1 MNMSTW
7 AIRKPVPSLALFLVL
22 VIVGFVGFMRLPVT
36 QFPNIDIPI
45 VTISISQ
52 PGAAPSEI
60 ANQIVKP
67 VEGAVSDVSGVN
79 HVSATATEGSANI
92 TIEFDLEVD
101 TDRALNDVKDAMAGV
116 RGDLPDS
123 ITEPNI
129 QRLDVTGRPILTYAV
144 SDPSRS
150 IEDLSYFVD
159 EIVAR
164 ELTGASGIGKV
175 SRIGGGDQAI
185 QVELDPDRLL
195 ALGLTASDVNNQLR
209 QNNIDLGGGS
219 GDLAGQEFSIRALGS
234 AATIADL
241 AATPI
246 TLSGGGAVRLDDLG
260 AVFEGAQDASSFAMF
275 NGQPVV
281 AFGVFRATGASDL
294 TAGDNAKK
302 RIAALSALY
311 PNASFALIDDATT
324 YTNSTYHSAMET
336 LYEGA
341 ALAIIVV
348 FLFLKNWRATIITA
362 VALPLSII
370 PTFIVMN
377 YLGFSLNTVSLLG
390 ITLVTGILVDDAI
403 VEIENIVRHIHMGK
417 PAYEASEEA
426 ASEIGTTVI
435 AISFTIVAVFAP
447 VSFMSGIAGQYFK
460 QFGLTV
466 AVAVLFSLLVARL
479 ITPMMAAYFMR
490 DGVAVEEEKDGFIM
504 RSYMRI
510 LGWTLRNRLITLTLG
525 VGIFIGSI
533 YSATLLPTE
542 FVPPSD
548 TGRASVS
555 VELPPGSLMDQTR
568 AVSRNVTAI
577 IRTIP
582 EVQTVFVDGSNTTA
596 TLRIGLGSKTER
608 ERSSFEIIE
617 ELGVLLADV
626 PDVRLF
632 VLTDEGKRDLS
643 ISVLGDDVAATAA
656 AAQALVVQMNTLPQ
670 IKGASSAASLVRPEI
685 QITPKAELAAE
696 MGVTSAALASTI
708 RIATIGD
715 SGSNVAKFNAGDRQ
729 IPIIVRLEQDA
740 REDLFRMAGLR
751 IPTTTGAPVPLSVVA
766 DVALSTGPTSIDR
779 YDRQYRTSVEAD
791 VTKGYFLGEA
801 TAAID
806 ALPIASKMP
815 EGTEIQASGDAEVMG
830 EIFTQFGLAMG
841 AGILLVY
848 VVLVLLFSSFLT
860 PVTILMSLPLAIG
873 GAIFAL
879 YIYGAGIGLS
889 VVIGFLMLMGIV
901 TKNAIMLVEFA
912 IESMKEGHDK
922 TTAMMEAGHK
932 RARPIIMTTIAMT
945 AGMVPSAMAVAE
957 GGGVSRPHGG
967 GSDRRIAV
975 VDGVVIAFCPVAVQR
990 DRWRA
995 QAAAAR
1001 FGHCA
1006 GRQPAPQRLKPA
1018 RFTDTGRPSQ
1028 GGPAATLKDP
1038 V

>member
-22 VIVGFVGFMRLPVT
+22 VIVGMVSFMRLPVT

-45 VTISISQ
+45 VTIGIAQ

-60 ANQIVKP
+60 TNQIVKP
-67 VEGAVSDVSGVN
+67 VESAVSDVSGVN
-79 HVSATATEGSANI
+79 HVSATATDGFASI

-101 TDRALNDVKDAMAGV
+101 TDRALNDVKDAIAGV

-123 ITEPNI
+123 ITEPNV
-129 QRLDVTGRPILTYAV
+129 QRVDVTGAPILTYAV
-144 SDPSRS
+144 SDPTQS
-150 IEDLSYFVD
+150 IENVSYFVD

-164 ELTGASGIGKV
+164 DLTSANGIGKV

-185 QVELDPDRLL
+185 EVELSPDRLL
-195 ALGLTASDVNNQLR
+195 ALGLTAADVNTQLR

-234 AATIADL
+234 AATIDDL
-241 AATPI
+241 AAMPI
-246 TLSGGGAVRLDDLG
+246 TLTGGGAVRLDDLG
-260 AVFEGAQDASSFAMF
+260 AVFDGAQDADSFAMF

-294 TAGDNAKK
+294 TAGDTAKA
-302 RIAALSALY
+302 RIARLSEAY
-311 PNASFALIDDATT
+311 PNVTFALIDDATT

-348 FLFLKNWRATIITA
+348 FLFLKNWRATLITA

-479 ITPMMAAYFMR
+479 ITPMMAAYFLR
-490 DGVAVEEEKDGFIM
+490 DGTIAHQEKDGLIM
-504 RSYMRI
+504 RAYMRI
-510 LGWTLRNRLITLTLG
+510 LGWTLRNRFVTLMLG
-525 VGIFIGSI
+525 VVIFAGSI
-533 YSATLLPTE
+533 FSATLLPTE

-555 VELPPGSLMDQTR
+555 IELPPGSLMEQTR
-568 AVSRNVTAI
+568 LASRNVTQMI
-577 IRTIP
+577 QSIP
-582 EVQTVFVDGSNTTA
+582 EVQTVFVDGSDTA
-596 TLRIGLGSKTER
+596 ATIRIGFGSKTTR
-608 ERSSFEIIE
+608 DKSSFEIAD
-617 ELGVLLADV
+617 ELELLLASV

-632 VLTDEGKRDLS
+632 VLSENGTRDLA
-643 ISVLGDDVAATAA
+643 ISVLGDDADAAAA
-656 AAQALVVQMNTLPQ
+656 AAQTLASQMNGLPE
-670 IKGASSAASLVRPEI
+670 ITGALSKASLVRPEI

-696 MGVTSAALASTI
+696 MGVTSAALASTV
-708 RIATIGD
+708 RIATIGET
-715 SGSNVAKFNAGDRQ
+715 SGNVAKFNAGDKQ
-729 IPIIVRLEQDA
+729 IPIVVRLEKDV

-751 IPTTTGAPVPLSVVA
+751 IASTTGAPVPLNVVA
-766 DVALSTGPTSIDR
+766 DLALSTGPASVDR

-791 VTKGYFLGEA
+791 VANGFFLGEA
-801 TAAID
+801 TAAVN
-806 ALPIASKMP
+806 ALPIAMNMP
-815 EGTEIQASGDAEVMG
+815 EGTAIQAGGDAEVMG

-879 YIYGAGIGLS
+879 YLYGAGIGLS

-912 IESMKEGHDK
+912 LEAMKDGASK
-922 TTAMMEAGHK
+922 TEAMLDAGHK

-945 AGMVPSAMAVAE
+945 AGMVPSALAIAE
-957 GGGVSRPHGG
+957 GGEFRAPMA
-967 GSDRRIAV
+967 IAV
-975 VDGVVIAFCPVAVQR
+975 IGGLLLSTVLSLVFVPSLFSVIDG
-990 DRWRA
+990 
-995 QAAAAR
+995 
-1001 FGHCA
+1001 
-1006 GRQPAPQRLKPA
+1006 GRQRVLRGLVSVLGANQQRSA
-1018 RFTDTGRPSQ
+1018 
-1028 GGPAATLKDP
+1028 
-1038 V
+1038 

>member
-7 AIRKPVPSLALFLVL
+7 AIRKPVPSIALFLVL
-22 VIVGFVGFMRLPVT
+22 VIVGLVGFMRLPVT

-45 VTISISQ
+45 VTIAIAQ

-67 VEGAVSDVSGVN
+67 VESAVSDVSGVN
-79 HVSATATEGSANI
+79 HVSATATDGFASI

-101 TDRALNDVKDAMAGV
+101 TDRALNAIKDAVAGV

-129 QRLDVTGRPILTYAV
+129 QRLDVTGTPILTFAV
-144 SDPSRS
+144 SDPTRS

-164 ELTGASGIGKV
+164 ELTAANGIGKV
-175 SRIGGGDQAI
+175 SRIGGGNQAI
-185 QVELDPDRLL
+185 EVELNPDRLL

-219 GDLAGQEFSIRALGS
+219 GDLAGQQFSIRALGS
-234 AATIADL
+234 AKTIDDL

-246 TLSGGGAVRLDDLG
+246 TLAGGGAVRLDDLG
-260 AVFEGAQDASSFAMF
+260 TVFDGAQDAASFAMF

-294 TAGDNAKK
+294 TAGGNAKS
-302 RIAALSALY
+302 RIADLSKTY
-311 PNASFALIDDATT
+311 PNATFALIDDATT
-324 YTNSTYHSAMET
+324 YTNSTYHSAMAT

-348 FLFLKNWRATIITA
+348 FLFLKNWRATIITS

-370 PTFIVMN
+370 PTFIVMQ

-479 ITPMMAAYFMR
+479 MTPMMAAYFLR
-490 DGVAVEEEKDGFIM
+490 DGIAPEAEKDGFVM
-504 RSYMRI
+504 RGYMRI
-510 LGWTLRNRLITLTLG
+510 LGWTLHNRLVTLVLG
-525 VGIFIGSI
+525 VGIFAGSI

-542 FVPPSD
+542 FIPPSD

-555 VELPPGSLMDQTR
+555 IELPPGSMMDETR
-568 AVSRNVTAI
+568 SVSRDVTKI

-582 EVQTVFVDGSNTTA
+582 EVQTVFVDGSDTKA
-596 TLRIGLGSKTER
+596 TVRIGFGSKTGR
-608 ERSSFEIIE
+608 DRSSFQIID
-617 ELGVLLADV
+617 ELGGLLASV

-632 VLTDEGKRDLS
+632 ILSDNGTRDLA
-643 ISVLGDDVAATAA
+643 ISVLGDAVSATAA
-656 AAQALVVQMNTLPQ
+656 AAQTLADQMNTLPE
-670 IKGASSAASLVRPEI
+670 IVRAASKASLVRPEI

-715 SGSNVAKFNAGDRQ
+715 TGGNVAKFNTGDRQ
-729 IPIIVRLEQDA
+729 IPIIVRLERDA

-751 IPTTTGAPVPLSVVA
+751 IPSTTGAPVPLSVVA

-791 VTKGYFLGEA
+791 VAKGFFLGEA
-801 TAAID
+801 TAAVN
-806 ALPIASKMP
+806 ALPIAVTMP
-815 EGTEIQASGDAEVMG
+815 EGTKIQAGGDAEVMG

-860 PVTILMSLPLAIG
+860 PVTILLSLPLAIG

-912 IESMKEGHDK
+912 HKSMHDGADR
-922 TTAMMEAGHK
+922 TNAMMEAGHK

-945 AGMVPSAMAVAE
+945 AGMVPSALAVAE
-957 GGGVSRPHGG
+957 GGEFRAPMA
-967 GSDRRIAV
+967 IAV
-975 VDGVVIAFCPVAVQR
+975 IGGLLLSTVLSLLFVPSVFSVI
-990 DRWRA
+990 DS
-995 QAAAAR
+995 
-1001 FGHCA
+1001 
-1006 GRQPAPQRLKPA
+1006 GRQRVLRGLVTVLGANQPRPVSAG
-1018 RFTDTGRPSQ
+1018 TG
-1028 GGPAATLKDP
+1028 D
-1038 V
+1038 